1 MRLIHTAD
9 WHLGRIFYQ
18 VHLTDDQA
26 YVLDQFVNLVKD
38 SRPDAV
44 VISGD
49 IYDRA
54 VPPTEAVEL
63 LDSVLS
69 RLVLDLKTQVIVI
82 AGNHDSPQRIGFA
95 SRLLSEQGLHLAGEL
110 SPEPYTIVL
119 NDKNGPVTI
128 YVVPYTEPP
137 MVRDRLGT
145 DLARDHNSSM
155 EAITSRIKA
164 VHPSGERSVVV
175 AHTFVVGGS
184 VCESERP
191 LSVGGAGAVD
201 TRCFEGF
208 DYVALGH
215 LHRPQ
220 AVGGDHVHYAGSL
233 LKYSFSEIDHT
244 KSVSLVEL
252 DGKGLANV
260 ERIPLSSK
268 RDLRCIEG
276 HMEDI
281 LAAPG
286 PPESRDDYVMI
297 TLLDKEPILDPMGK
311 LRTVYPNVLHLER
324 PLYEA
329 AGSAGRLDVD
339 HRSMDDSDLFALFFK
354 EVTGDEIT
362 EKEAQA
368 FREVV
373 DEVRYREREAGT

>member
-26 YVLDQFVNLVKD
+26 HVLDQFVDLVKD
-38 SRPDAV
+38 SKPDAV
-44 VISGD
+44 IISGD

-69 RLVLDLKTQVIVI
+69 RLVLELKTQVIII
-82 AGNHDSPQRIGFA
+82 AGNHDSPQRIGFG
-95 SRLLSEQGLHLAGEL
+95 SRLLAEQGLHLVGEL
-110 SPEPYTIVL
+110 SPEPHCITL
-119 NDKNGPVTI
+119 RDEHGPATI
-128 YVVPYTEPP
+128 YVVPYTDPP
-137 MVRDRLGT
+137 MVRERLGT
-145 DLARDHNSSM
+145 DQARDHNSSM
-155 EAITSRIKA
+155 EVITSRIKA
-164 VHPSGERSVVV
+164 VHPSSERSVVV

-184 VCESERP
+184 ECESERP

-201 TRCFEGF
+201 ARCFEGF

-220 AVGGDHVHYAGSL
+220 KAGSDHVHYAGSL
-233 LKYSFSEIDHT
+233 LKYSFSEVDHA

-252 DGKGLANV
+252 NGEGLAKV
-260 ERIPLSSK
+260 ERISLSPK
-268 RDLRCIEG
+268 RDLRRVEG
-276 HMEDI
+276 RMEDI
-281 LAAPG
+281 LTAPG
-286 PPESRDDYVMI
+286 PAANRDDYVMV

-339 HRSMDDSDLFALFFK
+339 HRSMDDSALFVLFFK
-354 EVTGDEIT
+354 EVTGDEIS

-368 FREVV
+368 FHEVV
-373 DEVRYREREAGT
+373 DEVRRREREAGA